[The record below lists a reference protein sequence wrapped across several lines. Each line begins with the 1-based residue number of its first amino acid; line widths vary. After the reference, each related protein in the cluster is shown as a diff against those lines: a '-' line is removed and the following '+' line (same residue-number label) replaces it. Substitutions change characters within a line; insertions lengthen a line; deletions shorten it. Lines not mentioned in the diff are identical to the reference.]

1 MLSST
6 RFVSPDN
13 APNSHQHWASQNVP
27 AGLNDLMQENK
38 KQAELPSEVN
48 ETAPF
53 RLKKGPERTSTAK
66 ASKIR
71 AEREI

>member
-1 MLSST
+1 M
-6 RFVSPDN
+6 
-13 APNSHQHWASQNVP
+13 P
-27 AGLNDLMQENK
+27 AGLNGLMQENK

-53 RLKKGPERTSTAK
+53 HLKKGPERTSTAK